1 MKETY
6 KAILALLADGQPR
19 QAVDVATCLNLSKQ
33 EAIRCLAVAAGA
45 EKVVI
50 EHLAGGKYYRLAPG
64 KPRQNSAEKLVSLIV
79 KKRKKPASIPPER
92 WEEWR
97 GYCEK
102 CGVI

>member
-6 KAILALLADGQPR
+6 KAILTLLADGQPR
-19 QAVDVATCLNLSKQ
+19 QAIDVAACLSLPKTD
-33 EAIRCLAVAAGA
+33 AIRCLAIAAGA

-50 EHLAGGKYYRLAPG
+50 EYLAGGKYYRLAPG
-64 KPRQNSAEKLVSLIV
+64 KPRQNSAERLVSLIV
-79 KKRKKPASIPPER
+79 KKRKRPASVPLER